1 MEIDYEKTVRYINT
15 DLVLTAPVDLTSL
28 AEVISPKSES
38 TAPITRLHVGYIDGI
53 GYQATFEAFDQYG
66 NFKTPEESI
75 NCLLNCIE
83 QLPVALQ
90 SLWQACSKKT
100 LDIGYSSGVS
110 PRYVINPIS
119 IHTLASMQSLGVD
132 ISITIYSMTE

>member
-28 AEVISPKSES
+28 AEVISPESES
-38 TAPITRLHVGYIDGI
+38 PDTATITRLHVGYIDGI

-90 SLWQACSKKT
+90 SLWRACSKKT
-100 LDIGYSSGVS
+100 ESHRVS
-110 PRYVINPIS
+110 RRLQFLREWRHEEINSLFPRSP
-119 IHTLASMQSLGVD
+119 
-132 ISITIYSMTE
+132 